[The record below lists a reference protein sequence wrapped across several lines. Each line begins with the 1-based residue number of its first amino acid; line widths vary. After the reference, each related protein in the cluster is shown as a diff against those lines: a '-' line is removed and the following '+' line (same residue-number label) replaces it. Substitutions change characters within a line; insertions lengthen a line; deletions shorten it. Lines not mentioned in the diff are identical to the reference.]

1 MANEI
6 KTKEAAQGN
15 NSGKERTTVVGLFRN
30 ADSVEEVVR
39 EIEARGLSRNEV
51 RVLEEP
57 ESFEVSGIMSF
68 PRLDFEVDLARA
80 LMLIGAS
87 EAEAEAY
94 VRELRRGGALVFA
107 TSSSNEEIA
116 AAAEIM
122 NRHGAA
128 GIEKGQGQA
137 PKVLHATQGV
147 STDSSH
153 PAPRSGG
160 QVGRIPPG
168 GSAYFVW

>member
-1 MANEI
+1 MANII
-6 KTKEAAQGN
+6 KTQTAAQGN
-15 NSGKERTTVVGLFRN
+15 NPRNEKTTVIGLFRN
-30 ADSVEEVVR
+30 ADPVEEVIL
-39 EIEARGLSRNEV
+39 EIEACGLSRNEV

-57 ESFEVSGIMSF
+57 EGFEVSGVMSF
-68 PRLDFEVDLARA
+68 PRLDFEVDLTRA
-80 LMLIGAS
+80 LRVIGAT
-87 EAEAEAY
+87 EAETKAY
-94 VRELRRGGALVFA
+94 IRELQRGGALVFA

-137 PKVLHATQGV
+137 PRALHAVQGV
-147 STDSSH
+147 SSGPSH
-153 PAPRSGG
+153 EAAGSGG
-160 QVGRIPPG
+160 QVGRIQPG